1 MLNRNRFAAPLAA
14 LALTSGLVLAG
25 CQLLPGSAGA
35 PSPTPTPT
43 PSASASAGIPE
54 ADLEA
59 CEHLNEGP
67 AAAIAATLTAQDA
80 PDVSEGHKR
89 FDVTLV
95 AQNEQFTGH
104 VLYNS
109 KEEAD
114 YILFFDQDVKLEVK
128 DAENVVVDIENSA
141 SSSVACGTV
150 KARYVV
156 PLGVG
161 LYTLQ
166 LGPTAASTVS
176 LVIEESAHEEHGHDE
191 EHDHAH

>member
-1 MLNRNRFAAPLAA
+1 MLNRHRFVAPLAA
-14 LALTSGLVLAG
+14 LTLTSGLVLGG
-25 CQLLPGSAGA
+25 CQFLPGSAG
-35 PSPTPTPT
+35 TPTPT
-43 PSASASAGIPE
+43 PSASAPAIPA

-67 AAAIAATLTAQDA
+67 ASAVTATLALQDA

-89 FDVTLV
+89 YDIGLV
-95 AQNEQFTGH
+95 AENEQYTGH

-114 YILFFDQDVKLEVK
+114 YVLFFNRDVTLEVK
-128 DAENVVVDIENSA
+128 DAENIVVDIENSA

-161 LYTLQ
+161 LYSLK

-176 LVIEESAHEEHGHDE
+176 LVIEEAAHDDHGHDE

>member
-1 MLNRNRFAAPLAA
+1 MLLRPRLLAPVTALGLASA
-14 LALTSGLVLAG
+14 LMLAG
-25 CQLLPGSAGA
+25 CDFLPGSPSAA
-35 PSPTPTPT
+35 PSATPTPK
-43 PSASASAGIPE
+43 PSTAALPE
-54 ADLEA
+54 ADMEA

-67 AAAIAATLTAQDA
+67 ATAVTATLTAVGA
-80 PDVSEGHKR
+80 PSVSEGHKR
-89 FDVTLV
+89 YDITLV
-95 AQNEQFTGH
+95 ESDAQYAGH

-114 YILFFDQDVKLEVK
+114 YVLFFDQDVKLEVK
-128 DAENVVVDIENSA
+128 DDADAVVAIEESA

-161 LYTLQ
+161 LYSLH

-176 LVIEESAHEEHGHDE
+176 LVIEESAHEEHD
-191 EHDHAH
+191 HDH

>member
-1 MLNRNRFAAPLAA
+1 M
-14 LALTSGLVLAG
+14 
-25 CQLLPGSAGA
+25 
-35 PSPTPTPT
+35 
-43 PSASASAGIPE
+43 
-54 ADLEA
+54 
-59 CEHLNEGP
+59 
-67 AAAIAATLTAQDA
+67 
-80 PDVSEGHKR
+80 
-89 FDVTLV
+89 
-95 AQNEQFTGH
+95 AQNEQYTGH

-114 YILFFDQDVKLEVK
+114 YVLFFDQDVNLEVK
-128 DAENVVVDIENSA
+128 DAEDVAVDIETSA

-161 LYTLQ
+161 LYTLK

-176 LVIEESAHEEHGHDE
+176 LVIEESAHDEHDE

>member
-25 CQLLPGSAGA
+25 CQLLPGSAGT
-35 PSPTPTPT
+35 PSPS
-43 PSASASAGIPE
+43 PSASASAPAIPE

-67 AAAIAATLTAQDA
+67 AVAVTATLSAQDA

-89 FDVTLV
+89 YDISLV
-95 AQNEQFTGH
+95 AQNEQYTGH

-114 YILFFDQDVKLEVK
+114 YVLFFNQDVNLEVK
-128 DAENVVVDIENSA
+128 DAENVTVDIETSA

-161 LYTLQ
+161 LYTLK

-176 LVIEESAHEEHGHDE
+176 LVIEESAHSDHGHDE